1 MAFYCQWTVHRLAVV
16 SGLLLSVSTL
26 AWGAPTPAAPFKVAA
41 TIFPLYDLVRQVA
54 GPAVEV
60 VLLVP
65 PGASPH
71 TFTVKPGTVRAL
83 TGCVAVFTIGH
94 GLDDWATRLAQE
106 AGVKRTIVTD
116 AGLSLRRGYS
126 EHHGTGHARLQNT
139 AEDTGELHY

>member
-1 MAFYCQWTVHRLAVV
+1 MLLYCQRTVCTLAAV
-16 SGLLLSVSTL
+16 SGLWLSVSTL
-26 AWGAPTPAAPFKVAA
+26 AWSAPPLTAPLKVAA
-41 TIFPLYDLVRQVA
+41 TIFPLYDLVRQVG
-54 GPAVEV
+54 GPAVAV

-71 TFTVKPGTVRAL
+71 TFTVKPGTARAL

-106 AGVKRTIVTD
+106 AGVTHTIVTD
-116 AGLSLRRGYS
+116 AGIVLRRGYS